1 MNIYSTVSAVAA
13 LLVVASACAC
23 SAPSGEDDDATCQV
37 PADATYRVTESYSV
51 ECGGRTPDT
60 YATFHDGL
68 LVIGL
73 EGAKLSLSDG
83 GCTSTAAIPGAVAVV
98 DFNENWSL
106 GNATSTS
113 EDGCHAEF
121 ELVRMPLAQ

>member
-1 MNIYSTVSAVAA
+1 MNIYSVVSALFA
-13 LLVVASACAC
+13 LLFACAC
-23 SAPSGEDDDATCQV
+23 SAPSEDGDDAACQV
-37 PADATYRVTESYSV
+37 PVDATYRVTESFSV

-73 EGAKLSLSDG
+73 QDAKLSLSDG